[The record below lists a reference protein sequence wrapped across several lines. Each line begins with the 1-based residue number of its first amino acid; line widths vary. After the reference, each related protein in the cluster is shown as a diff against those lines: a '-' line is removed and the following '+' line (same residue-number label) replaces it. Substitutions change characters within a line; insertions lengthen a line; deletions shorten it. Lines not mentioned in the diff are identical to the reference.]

1 MIEIKKVNK
10 MEIKMVKI
18 KEIILVK
25 QILKK
30 DGILDSWDLEKL
42 DE

>member
-30 DGILDSWDLEKL
+30 DGILDS
-42 DE
+42 